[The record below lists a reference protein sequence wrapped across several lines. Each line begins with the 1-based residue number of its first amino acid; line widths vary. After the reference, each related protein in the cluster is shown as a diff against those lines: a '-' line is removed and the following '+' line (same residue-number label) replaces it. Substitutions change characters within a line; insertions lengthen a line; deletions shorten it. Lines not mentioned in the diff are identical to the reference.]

1 MAHEAF
7 HYQSLADVRST
18 SDALGT
24 SLPLSEDLSA
34 LFPPDHRRPYR
45 QQPHRL
51 PAHGGHRRHR

>member
-34 LFPPDHRRPYR
+34 LFAPLTIGPEN
-45 QQPHRL
+45 
-51 PAHGGHRRHR
+51 